1 MSAENSANSA
11 LGRLFNTLSSSAE
24 YVISLA
30 LLLVCLVVGLVIW
43 LSGDKPDGDQAD
55 VASSLAAAM
64 NAPPQLEAEALDQA
78 ALEAE
83 REALEALQRQLRDSM
98 QEVEARGREQADLLE
113 QQRLEEEERLA
124 REAEIERQRKAA
136 EARLAALKAELAER
150 ERLQAERARQAAARA
165 PSQASA
171 PRDTPSRP
179 VETTAA
185 SIDWSSCK
193 QPEYPRASRMA
204 GEEGDVI
211 LSLKIDATGT
221 VTDGEVSQSSG
232 SRRLDR
238 VTLQALKKCRFEP
251 ATQNDVAVV
260 STGTLRFT
268 WSLR

>member
-1 MSAENSANSA
+1 MSADNSQGSA
-11 LGRLFNTLSSSAE
+11 LGRLFNALSSSAE
-24 YVISLA
+24 YAISLA
-30 LLLVCLVVGLVIW
+30 LLLVCLVVGVVIW
-43 LSGDKPDGDQAD
+43 LSGDKPDSEASDA
-55 VASSLAAAM
+55 ASSLAAAM
-64 NAPPQLEAEALDQA
+64 NAPAVVEDDALDQA

-98 QEVEARGREQADLLE
+98 QEVEARGREQAELLE

-124 REAEIERQRKAA
+124 REAKIERQRQEA

-150 ERLQAERARQAAARA
+150 ERLQAERARRAAENAKSQRA
-165 PSQASA
+165 SSSQPAKI
-171 PRDTPSRP
+171 
-179 VETTAA
+179 TAA
-185 SIDWSSCK
+185 SIDWNSCK
-193 QPEYPRASRMA
+193 QPEYPRASRVA

-211 LSLKIDATGT
+211 LSLKIDASGT

-238 VTLQALKKCRFEP
+238 ATLQALKKCRFEP
-251 ATQNDVAVV
+251 ATQNDVAVA